1 MLLCQN
7 TQHAPAFSAILDA
20 CSSVRAHYITIAYNF
35 NIKFLLGGALD
46 HDDIARAM
54 GAIWKETK
62 APVRVPLGGAY
73 YASIKPTTA
82 GKYAAFD
89 VVFTSCD
96 KRRDSCAHNEL
107 YNALGGYWYASPV
120 AQNATA
126 NKALQSNRMQSIL
139 AIARAF
145 NRAGVLAT
153 SLLWV

>member
-7 TQHAPAFSAILDA
+7 TQHAPAFSAILAA

>member
-1 MLLCQN
+1 MLLSQN

-35 NIKFLLGGALD
+35 NIKFLLGFALD

-54 GAIWKETK
+54 GAIWKESK

-153 SLLWV
+153 SLLWE

>member
-1 MLLCQN
+1 MLLFQN
-7 TQHAPAFSAILDA
+7 TQHAPAFAAILDA
-20 CSSVRAHYITIAYNF
+20 CSSVRAYDITHEYNF
-35 NIKFLLGGALD
+35 NIQFLLGGALD
-46 HDDIARAM
+46 HDDITRAM

-62 APVRVPLGGAY
+62 APIRVPLCGAY

-96 KRRDSCAHNEL
+96 KRRDSCVHNEL

-120 AQNATA
+120 AQNGTA
-126 NKALQSNRMQSIL
+126 HKALQSNRMQSIL
-139 AIARAF
+139 SIVRAL

-153 SLLWV
+153 SLMWA